1 MTEWSGCAG
10 PSRDLG
16 EKHEAEKDAKRIHAA
31 ELVDNEL
38 QVKPL
43 SDRKDA
49 ELRGQVL
56 QALALDEVVP
66 PTVDAKVKDGVVTL
80 TGIVKGQDQLDA
92 AKLAAANVAGDLEV
106 IDQMTLTLE
115 PNAHE
120 VRDAIAAA
128 LKRNALARAKSLSI
142 KTSHGTVT
150 VKGKVRSWEE
160 RDAAIEAV
168 RSLEGVRR
176 VADHITVESSADSS
190 GEEVRGVLPAK
201 RKGWRV
207 SDEPEAPPLLDPHR
221 FDLGATSAPSATA
234 RSPRS
239 SGTSESSLCSGTP
252 RSPSTPPTGHRSKRS
267 PTMPPSSRVV
277 GRRARFACV
286 VRSSGSGRRT

>member
-1 MTEWSGCAG
+1 MRNDELIHAVKDELE
-10 PSRDLG
+10 RDPDVDSAVVAVSADDGVVRLRG
-16 EKHEAEKDAKRIHAA
+16 TVESLAEKHGAEKDAKRIHAA

-56 QALALDEVVP
+56 QALSLDEVVP

-80 TGIVKGQDQLDA
+80 TGTVKGQDQLDA
-92 AKLAAANVAGDLEV
+92 AKLVASNVAGDLEV
-106 IDQMTLTLE
+106 LDQMTLTLE

-120 VRDAIAAA
+120 VRDAIATA
-128 LKRNALARAKSLSI
+128 LKRNARARAKSLSI

-176 VADHITVESSADSS
+176 VEDHVTVES
-190 GEEVRGVLPAK
+190 
-201 RKGWRV
+201 
-207 SDEPEAPPLLDPHR
+207 
-221 FDLGATSAPSATA
+221 
-234 RSPRS
+234 
-239 SGTSESSLCSGTP
+239 
-252 RSPSTPPTGHRSKRS
+252 
-267 PTMPPSSRVV
+267 
-277 GRRARFACV
+277 
-286 VRSSGSGRRT
+286 

>member
-1 MTEWSGCAG
+1 MRNDELIHAVKDELE
-10 PSRDLG
+10 RDPDVDSDVVAVSADDGVVRLRGTVESLG
-16 EKHEAEKDAKRIHAA
+16 EKHEAEKDAKRISDT

-43 SDRKDA
+43 SNRKDA

-92 AKLAAANVAGDLEV
+92 AKLVASNVAGDLEV
-106 IDQMTLTLE
+106 VDQMTLTLE
-115 PNAHE
+115 PNADE

-128 LKRNALARAKSLSI
+128 LKRNARARAKSLSI

-168 RSLEGVRR
+168 QSLEGVRR
-176 VADHITVESSADSS
+176 VEDHITVES
-190 GEEVRGVLPAK
+190 
-201 RKGWRV
+201 
-207 SDEPEAPPLLDPHR
+207 
-221 FDLGATSAPSATA
+221 
-234 RSPRS
+234 
-239 SGTSESSLCSGTP
+239 
-252 RSPSTPPTGHRSKRS
+252 
-267 PTMPPSSRVV
+267 
-277 GRRARFACV
+277 
-286 VRSSGSGRRT
+286 

>member
-1 MTEWSGCAG
+1 MRNDELIHAVKDELE
-10 PSRDLG
+10 RDPDVDSDVVAVSADDGVVRLRG
-16 EKHEAEKDAKRIHAA
+16 TVESLAEKHEAEKDAKRIHAA

-38 QVKPL
+38 EVKPL

-92 AKLAAANVAGDLEV
+92 AKLVATNVAGDLEV
-106 IDQMTLTLE
+106 IDKMTLTLE

-128 LKRNALARAKSLSI
+128 LKRNARARAKSLSI

-160 RDAAIEAV
+160 RDATIEAV
-168 RSLEGVRR
+168 RSTAGVRR
-176 VADHITVESSADSS
+176 VEDHITVES
-190 GEEVRGVLPAK
+190 
-201 RKGWRV
+201 
-207 SDEPEAPPLLDPHR
+207 
-221 FDLGATSAPSATA
+221 
-234 RSPRS
+234 
-239 SGTSESSLCSGTP
+239 
-252 RSPSTPPTGHRSKRS
+252 
-267 PTMPPSSRVV
+267 
-277 GRRARFACV
+277 
-286 VRSSGSGRRT
+286 

>member
-1 MTEWSGCAG
+1 MRNDELIHAVKDELE
-10 PSRDLG
+10 RDPDVDSAVVAVSADDGVVRLRGTVESLG

-120 VRDAIAAA
+120 VRGAIAAA

-176 VADHITVESSADSS
+176 VEDHITVES
-190 GEEVRGVLPAK
+190 
-201 RKGWRV
+201 
-207 SDEPEAPPLLDPHR
+207 
-221 FDLGATSAPSATA
+221 
-234 RSPRS
+234 
-239 SGTSESSLCSGTP
+239 
-252 RSPSTPPTGHRSKRS
+252 
-267 PTMPPSSRVV
+267 
-277 GRRARFACV
+277 
-286 VRSSGSGRRT
+286 